1 MGLPK
6 TGSYHFL
13 YNNNMQHNDC
23 FQLGHITRTHGTRGE
38 VVIYL
43 DVDYPEDYEELESVF
58 VEIKGQ
64 LIPYFVKSIN
74 VQKGSKA
81 IVKFEDI
88 NSIEAATPLINCPLF
103 LPEDNLDELDG
114 SQFYYHE
121 IIGFKVVDDK
131 LGELGTVTTVYTMS
145 TQDLIAMNYNGH
157 EVLIPVN
164 DTIVPGINRQQK
176 VLNVRLPEGL
186 LDVYLEEGTAAAD
199 DDDTEID

>member
-1 MGLPK
+1 
-6 TGSYHFL
+6 
-13 YNNNMQHNDC
+13 MQHNDC

-38 VVIYL
+38 VVIFL
-43 DVDYPEDYEELESVF
+43 DVDYPEDYDELESVF

-64 LIPYFVKSIN
+64 LIPYFVENIN
-74 VQKGSKA
+74 IQKGSKA

-88 NSIEAATPLINCPLF
+88 TSIELATPLINCALF

-121 IIGFKVVDDK
+121 IVGFKVVDEA
-131 LGELGTVTTVYTMS
+131 LGELGTVSTVYSMS
-145 TQDLIAMNYNGH
+145 TQDLISMDYHGH

-186 LDVYLEEGTAAAD
+186 LDVYIEDANVPAD
-199 DDDTEID
+199 DADNDSE

>member
-1 MGLPK
+1 
-6 TGSYHFL
+6 
-13 YNNNMQHNDC
+13 MQHNDC

-88 NSIEAATPLINCPLF
+88 NSIESATPLINCSLF

-121 IIGFKVVDDK
+121 IIGFKVVDDR
-131 LGELGTVTTVYTMS
+131 LGALGTVTTVYTMA
-145 TQDLIAMNYNGH
+145 TQDLIAMNYNNH

-164 DTIVPGINRQQK
+164 DTIVPSINRQQK
-176 VLNVRLPEGL
+176 VLNVHLPEGL
-186 LDVYLEEGTAAAD
+186 LEVYTEQGNTLAD
-199 DDDTEID
+199 DDDTETE

>member
-1 MGLPK
+1 
-6 TGSYHFL
+6 
-13 YNNNMQHNDC
+13 MQHNDC

-64 LIPYFVKSIN
+64 LIPYFVENIN
-74 VQKGSKA
+74 VQRGSKA

-88 NSIEAATPLINCPLF
+88 HSIEAAALLINCPLF
-103 LPEDNLDELDG
+103 LPEDNLDELDE

-121 IIGFKVVDDK
+121 IVGFKVMDET
-131 LGELGTVTTVYTMS
+131 LGELGVVSTVYSMP
-145 TQDLIAMNYNGH
+145 TQDLIAMHYRDH

-164 DTIVPGINRQQK
+164 DTIVPGIDRQK
-176 VLNVRLPEGL
+176 KILKVRLPEGL
-186 LDVYLEEGTAAAD
+186 LDVYTEGDSTPAD
-199 DDDTEID
+199 DADTEPE